1 MGHLAVLLTVV
12 PFLCPLVASAQ
23 RHPHF
28 DDGGTL
34 AWHTKLAEAM
44 AAAKAADRVIL
55 VEYGRQ
61 A

>member
-1 MGHLAVLLTVV
+1 MGHLAGSLTTVLFTCTVLA
-12 PFLCPLVASAQ
+12 PAQ
-23 RHPHF
+23 GHPHF

-34 AWHTKLAEAM
+34 VWHTKLAAAM

-55 VEYGRQ
+55 VEFGRQ